1 MADSREFKA
10 AGLQLG
16 CAPAS
21 GLIQLRLRAD
31 DVESRAIAAGALG
44 AALPTDPARPIGATG
59 LRLYWTAPDAVLL
72 DVGQDDVAGWIAK
85 LAQAL
90 DGRHVALHA
99 LGDARTRF
107 IVAGGSARQVLAKGM
122 GIDLDPRRFPVGA
135 AALTRLA
142 QLTVL
147 IECTH
152 HEPVFA
158 LIVERQVED
167 HLWSWL
173 VDAARSLPR

>member
-1 MADSREFKA
+1 MPESREFKA

-16 CAPAS
+16 CAPAP
-21 GLIQLRLRAD
+21 GLILLRLRAD
-31 DVESRAIAAGALG
+31 DVEARAIAAGALG
-44 AALPTDPARPIGATG
+44 VALPTDPARPIGATG

-72 DVGQDDVAGWIAK
+72 DVGQDDVERWIDR
-85 LAQAL
+85 LTGAL
-90 DGRHVALHA
+90 DGRHAALHA

-107 IVAGGSARQVLAKGM
+107 IVAGSSARQVLAKGT
-122 GIDLDPRRFPVGA
+122 GIDLDPRRFPVGG

-142 QLTVL
+142 QLGVL

-152 HEPVFA
+152 DKPVFA
-158 LIVERQVED
+158 LIVERPVED